1 MNDEELYLQATN
13 EVDNISRNEALWA
26 KSMALTTGDEKLAKY
41 KYINLRVEQLRA
53 DQPGSLEKVNQT
65 KLSDAV
71 KSDSMYYNLENVEVI
86 KILNQPFN
94 DFKNFPRGFAKSGD
108 FTIAQSQILESF
120 GNALIA
126 LRDGVELT
134 GIELRGKKIEA
145 LGSTPE
151 ALKAWNK
158 YSSLINKTKAGM
170 FLGGGKSMQRGE
182 YFGQEPQ
189 FDHGEDREAVS
200 YTHLT

>member
-1 MNDEELYLQATN
+1 
-13 EVDNISRNEALWA
+13 
-26 KSMALTTGDEKLAKY
+26 
-41 KYINLRVEQLRA
+41 
-53 DQPGSLEKVNQT
+53 
-65 KLSDAV
+65 
-71 KSDSMYYNLENVEVI
+71 MYYNLENVEVI
-86 KILNQPFN
+86 KILNQPFS

-134 GIELRGKKIEA
+134 GIGLRGKKIED

-158 YSSLINKTKAGM
+158 
-170 FLGGGKSMQRGE
+170 
-182 YFGQEPQ
+182 
-189 FDHGEDREAVS
+189 
-200 YTHLT
+200 